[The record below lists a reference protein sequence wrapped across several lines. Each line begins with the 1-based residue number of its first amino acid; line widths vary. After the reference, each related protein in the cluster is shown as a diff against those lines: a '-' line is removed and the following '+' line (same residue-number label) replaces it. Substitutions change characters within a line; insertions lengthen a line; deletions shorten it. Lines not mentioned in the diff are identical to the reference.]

1 MIVGHTFFGRGMEG
15 VVYDT
20 AIPTDELDEVWLGEG
35 MYDEVFVSVDTS
47 INSTNE
53 KPTGWQ
59 LKTIMDAKFNGS
71 LEAGSIDG
79 GGHKVVKLQC
89 YRREY
94 KAVDSDWTLIA
105 QWDYDQD
112 YNTYTITDRFIQN
125 GKTYQYAIVPLAKD
139 IQGDKVMSEPI
150 AAVFK
155 GNFISDLQ
163 HNYAMNLNFRFGDLR
178 YNKNTSI
185 QTTLSGQFPIVTQG
199 NQNYRSGTAT
209 FLPLTKQQE
218 LGLRNSLDTKEE
230 LRNRNQIIEFLNNGK
245 IKVIRRDDG
254 DIMAVA
260 TNDINLQPLSDSF
273 DELSNVTFSFTEVG
287 KLDYNTMEK
296 SGLIATAGLSNFTYD
311 EHGEII
317 FDDTNLIKDV
327 NKSRN
332 AQKVLNDI

>member
-1 MIVGHTFFGRGMEG
+1 MIIGHTFFGHGMEG

-35 MYDEVFVSVDTS
+35 MYDEVFVSLDTS

-71 LEAGSIDG
+71 LEAGSIHG

-94 KAVDSDWTLIA
+94 KAVDNDWTLIA

-139 IQGDKVMSEPI
+139 IQGDKVTSEPI

-163 HNYAMNLNFRFGDLR
+163 HNYAMNLNFRFGDLK

-199 NQNYRSGTAT
+199 GQNYRSGTAT

-218 LGLRNSLDTKEE
+218 LGLKNSLDTKEE

-296 SGLIATAGLSNFTYD
+296 SCLIATAGLSNFTYD